1 MKKRKTYEVSVINK
15 TYSKTYSD
23 QTKFYTS
30 DTALELNFQL
40 KEVEYDFDSAEI
52 ILLNVDDRSLATRP
66 VTKSAEGFTYELE
79 DDIVEHY
86 GEWKGQLKFNEG
98 CEIYVSSP
106 VSFRIDNDLNNDRPP
121 QLTDVRDWEMLKQS
135 AKDLI
140 VEMGDAVT
148 NEAARVE
155 AENIRV
161 SGYQEIRNIVDNF
174 EIGENAVGTENLKDA
189 AVTEYKTN
197 FINYSVNLFNKDTVH
212 KEIGG
217 YYSGPNFIEKANMDT
232 YFVRV
237 RPGMTITTST
247 NPINTISFWDESFN
261 YLEYVSYSQTMS
273 VPNNNDIAW
282 ASIPVSTSLN
292 VNEIMIVEGE
302 SLPETYIP
310 FQHTLSDYIGI
321 SSGALEPLVDK
332 GNVSKNMFDKDAVR
346 IGYEVNGNNSQVL
359 PHSDSVVSANINV
372 EGMSNI
378 YLSGLPTY
386 NVGGASNLGYDRYY
400 AFYDES
406 GVPLAESL
414 GTIPRSAT
422 EQLVN
427 VPDNAKEFA
436 FTIFQRK
443 TTSESENVSTIMVE
457 EGRTKSRF
465 EPYELGMVGLAGY
478 KFKTGTTAD
487 EILPTEGKV
496 GLFFGDSITQT
507 AVVSDDGVE
516 YYEGRRSNWPKF
528 AYDMLKLGGMWNYA
542 QSGASFKDRSLEPRQ
557 YLGHQVD
564 TAISNDRPAD
574 IIVVSCGTNDGAA
587 TIGDYDIS
595 MSKGSLSE
603 LDVTNLYES
612 IRYSF
617 WKLRTHYPN
626 ATMYAALPIQRVAR
640 EQPEELIEAITKM
653 AHRYNFI
660 IIDGLRESGIVRDF
674 EISGGNGRYLEDGLH
689 PNVDGQIKMAKL
701 YSRVIKNTYVE

>member
-1 MKKRKTYEVSVINK
+1 MALDNFRTIELIWDKANKSIIKTIKTASSDTTGRYLSVKILDGGQEVTLNNAKLQLYWEHPNFNTSGTDDFNTVNSGGLFK
-15 TYSKTYSD
+15 MTFSKEMLTNIGELTAHLVLTLPD
-23 QTKFYTS
+23 GKITS
-30 DTALELNFQL
+30 DGFVI
-40 KEVEYDFDSAEI
+40 EVIKGANDGVVVPTNGKGLVEQVANKIDKG
-52 ILLNVDDRSLATRP
+52 NVTL
-66 VTKSAEGFTYELE
+66 
-79 DDIVEHY
+79 
-86 GEWKGQLKFNEG
+86 
-98 CEIYVSSP
+98 
-106 VSFRIDNDLNNDRPP
+106 NDLT
-121 QLTDVRDWEMLKQS
+121 QDVKLAMTGGS
-135 AKDLI
+135 
-140 VEMGDAVT
+140 VAV
-148 NEAARVE
+148 V
-155 AENIRV
+155 
-161 SGYQEIRNIVDNF
+161 
-174 EIGENAVGTENLKDA
+174 GENSVGTENLKDA
-189 AVTEYKTN
+189 AVTEDKTN
-197 FINYSVNLFNKDTVH
+197 FINSSANLFNKDTQH
-212 KEIGG
+212 KVIGG
-217 YYSGPNFIEKANMDT
+217 YYSLDNLVEHANYNT

-237 RPGMTITTST
+237 KPGMTITTST
-247 NPINTISFWDESFN
+247 NPVNTISFWDGSFN

-273 VPNNNDIAW
+273 VPGNNNIAW
-282 ASIPVSTSLN
+282 VSIPVLTSLN
-292 VNEIMIVEGE
+292 VDEVMVVEGE
-302 SLPETYIP
+302 SLPKTYIP
-310 FQHTLSDYIGI
+310 YLHTLSDYIGI
-321 SSGALEPLVDK
+321 SSGALEPLLDIGV
-332 GNVSKNMFDKDAVR
+332 VSKNIFNKDTVR

-359 PHSDSVVSANINV
+359 PHVDSVVSPDINV

-386 NVGGASNLGYDRYY
+386 NIGGASNLGYDRYY

-406 GVPLAESL
+406 GVPLAGSL

-436 FTIFQRK
+436 FTIYQRK
-443 TTSESENVSTIMVE
+443 LTSEPEDVSTIMVE

-465 EPYELGMVGLAGY
+465 EPYELGMVGIAGY
-478 KFKTGTTAD
+478 KFKTGTTTD
-487 EILPTEGKV
+487 ETLPTEGKV

-516 YYEGRRSNWPKF
+516 YDEGRRSNWPKF
-528 AYDMLKLGGMWNYA
+528 AYDMLKLGDMWNYA

-587 TIGDYDIS
+587 TIGDYGIA
-595 MSKGSLSE
+595 MSKSSLSE

-640 EQPEELIEAITKM
+640 EQPQELIEAITKM

-674 EISGGNGRYLEDGLH
+674 ETVGSNGRYLEDGLH